1 MKRLVLMVAFVATIF
16 SAQAWTGLLNKASYI
31 IAKKYMTPQA
41 LAEYDRIWAQ
51 HKSVEMKWTLDKEAR
66 AMLNADLQS
75 VATDEKDIVVRI
87 EKAIEVLRNRAN
99 YSDKEQ
105 FVALFELK
113 HLIVELHTM
122 SRIGIEGEPYS
133 QHDFEFT
140 WTAGKEGSKKYEKR
154 GKMTWSKLWSSNFCY
169 WHQAWSSEYYAYDI
183 DLRFGKLREEAMK
196 GDVRNWTHQIGLRA
210 KPLYEWAK
218 PDMVLSNEPRLNLE
232 DVHLEMV
239 GTAGYRLAA
248 IMNTIVK

>member
-66 AMLNADLQS
+66 AMLNGDLQS
-75 VATDEKDIVVRI
+75 VATEEKDIVVRI

-196 GDVRNWTHQIGLRA
+196 GNVREWAHLVGLRA

-232 DVHLEMV
+232 DLHLEMV